1 MAWDAEGFDAK
12 WFDVVGVITHRTMA
26 AWRGVE
32 AQHVVS
38 TMRLVD
44 TVQEQ
49 DVLEQLLEGS
59 KPALPEVAQPKHYLL
74 ATPFRYRPA
83 HPSRFRPAN
92 AKGQWYGAQTVYG
105 ACAEVAY
112 WRHRF
117 ILDSAGLLDQVL
129 LTEHSLFQGILAGVS
144 IDLMEP
150 PWLQARA
157 QWTHGSDYRATQ
169 SVAAQAQ
176 GRNVQWLSY
185 ESVRAPGVR
194 CAVAF
199 DVNGLYEPQ
208 PSLESSIQRWVCKAT
223 RSSVMFTR
231 GRESYVWDF

>member
-1 MAWDAEGFDAK
+1 MAWDPNWFDAA
-12 WFDVVGVITHRTMA
+12 GSITNRSMA

-44 TVQEQ
+44 TVEEQ
-49 DVLEQLLEGS
+49 DLLEQMLEGS
-59 KPALPEVAQPKHYLL
+59 KPDLPEVAQPKHYLL
-74 ATPFRYRPA
+74 ATPFRYSPEHA
-83 HPSRFRPAN
+83 SRFRPPK
-92 AKGQWYGAQTVYG
+92 AKGQWYGAQSVYG

-129 LTEHSLFQGILAGVS
+129 LTEHSIFQGVLDGTS
-144 IDLMEP
+144 IDLMEQ
-150 PWLQARA
+150 PWAQARA
-157 QWTHGSDYRATQ
+157 EWTHGSDYSATQ
-169 SVAAQAQ
+169 SVAAEAQ
-176 GRNVQWLSY
+176 LRCVQWLGY
-185 ESVRAPGVR
+185 ASVRAPGER

-199 DVNGLYEPQ
+199 DVNCLYEPK
-208 PSLESSIQRWVCKAT
+208 PSLDSTIQRWVCKAT

-231 GRESYVWDF
+231 DRESYVWDF